1 MSKKILLRQKEKS
14 TQEPWAAIFELP
26 FGKLGVKTYFEEN
39 SLFIS
44 EVSYLED
51 EAILAPQNALANN
64 FYDQINRYLEN
75 PSYVFELP
83 LLTKGTSFQRKVW
96 EKVNAIPVGQ
106 TMSYGELAKSITSGP
121 RAIGGAC
128 GANPYPLIVPC
139 HRVVAKAGIG
149 GFVQQ
154 AGQGYFQNIKTW
166 LLRHEGIQLQNY
178 NL

>member
-1 MSKKILLRQKEKS
+1 MSKKTLSRQKNLS
-14 TQEPWAAIFELP
+14 SAQPWAAVFQMP
-26 FGKLGVKTYFEEN
+26 FGKLGVKTHFEEN
-39 SLFIS
+39 RLFIS

-64 FYDQINRYLEN
+64 FYDQINRYLED

-96 EKVNAIPVGQ
+96 EKINMITAGQ
-106 TMSYGELAKSITSGP
+106 TISYGELAKSISSGP

-139 HRVVAKAGIG
+139 HRVIAKTGIG

-154 AGQGYFQNIKTW
+154 AGQGYYQNIKTW
-166 LLRHEGIQLQNY
+166 LLKHEGIQL
-178 NL
+178 